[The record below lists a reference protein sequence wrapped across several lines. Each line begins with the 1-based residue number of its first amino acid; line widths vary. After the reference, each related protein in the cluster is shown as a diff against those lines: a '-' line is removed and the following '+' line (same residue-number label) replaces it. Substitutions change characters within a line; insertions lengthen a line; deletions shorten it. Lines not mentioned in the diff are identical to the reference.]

1 MIVSWNWLKDYVDLD
16 MPLSEAE
23 QRLAMAGLNH
33 ESTESVGDD
42 FAIDLEV
49 TSNRPDCLGHIGVA
63 REISVLWDQ
72 PLKIP
77 QPSLKS
83 SSMPITDLTSVVID
97 APELCPRYTARL
109 IRGIQVGPS
118 PDWMAKRLETLG
130 VAVICNVVDITNY
143 VMMEC
148 GQPLHAFD
156 FAKLDGGKIIVR
168 DAKKEE
174 PFVAI
179 DHRTYNLRPGM
190 CVIADESRPVALA
203 GVMGGEDTEV
213 NAKTTDLLIESAD
226 FAPLAIRSTARA
238 LRLHSPSSYR
248 FERGVD
254 PVGIEWASQRASEM
268 ILDLAGGELV
278 DGVIDVQPNKPG
290 ATPPVVFRFSQLKRI
305 LGIELDASR
314 VIEIL
319 EHLGLEHV
327 QGDSESSSFQSPSW
341 RRDLTREIDL
351 IEEVARIHGY
361 DEIPEDVGVPMAPSH
376 RRDVDRVKQTVR
388 QVLLA
393 SGFSEAMTASVVDEK
408 SSAAFSPWSRLDPI
422 RSSTPM
428 LRGANCLRRSLIPS
442 LLESRRVNES
452 LANET
457 IELFETAKIYLPR
470 PGQLPEEP
478 VMLSLTSGR
487 DFSAVKGV
495 VEGLLAS
502 LHIAGK
508 LETLPAGDD
517 FFHAEQ
523 SCQLLLDGE
532 VFGYLGVVSD
542 SATKTASLRKPT
554 TIAELKFEVLQA
566 AACLVP
572 QFNRLS
578 PYPAISHD
586 FNFIVDEAVSWAAL
600 SDSVRRAAGAYLE
613 RIDYQE
619 TYRDPGR
626 DGAGRKRLLL
636 SVRLRSAEKTMTG
649 EQADEIRQ
657 AIITACEQQHGAGL
671 LG

>member
-1 MIVSWNWLKDYVDLD
+1 MIVSWNWLKDYVDLG

-33 ESTESVGDD
+33 ESTEPVGDD

-63 REISVLWDQ
+63 REIAVLWDQ

-77 QPSLKS
+77 QPSPKS
-83 SSMPITDLTSVVID
+83 SGTSISDLTRVTID

-109 IRGIQVGPS
+109 IRGIKVGPS
-118 PDWMAKRLETLG
+118 PDWMIKRLETLG
-130 VAVICNVVDITNY
+130 LASICNVVDITNY
-143 VMMEC
+143 VMMES

-168 DAKKEE
+168 DAKKDE

-179 DHRTYNLRPGM
+179 DHRNYALRPGM
-190 CVIADESRPVALA
+190 CVIADQTRPVALA
-203 GVMGGEDTEV
+203 GVMGGADTEV
-213 NAKTTDLLIESAD
+213 SLQTTDLLIESAD
-226 FAPLAIRSTARA
+226 FASLAIRSTARA

-254 PVGIEWASQRASEM
+254 PVGIEWASLRACEM

-278 DGVIDVQPNKPG
+278 DGVIDVQPNES
-290 ATPPVVFRFSQLKRI
+290 AAVTPVVFRFSQLKRI
-305 LGIELDASR
+305 LGIQLEASR

-319 EHLGLEHV
+319 ERLGLEHL
-327 QGDSESSSFQSPSW
+327 QSDDESASFQSPTW

-376 RRDVDRVKQTVR
+376 RREVDRVKQTVR

-408 SSAAFSPWSRLDPI
+408 HSGAFSPWSSIEPI

-442 LLESRRVNES
+442 LLEARKVNES
-452 LANET
+452 LANER

-470 PGQLPEEP
+470 PGQLPDEP

-487 DFSAVKGV
+487 EFAAVKGV
-495 VEGLLAS
+495 IETLLAA
-502 LHIAGK
+502 LHIDAK
-508 LETLPAGDD
+508 LEVAAANED
-517 FFHAEQ
+517 FFDAGQ
-523 SCQLLLDGE
+523 SCQLLLDGD
-532 VFGYLGVVSD
+532 VLGYLGLVGD
-542 SATKTASLRKPT
+542 KAAKAASLRNPT
-554 TIAELKFEVLQA
+554 TIAELKFDLLQA
-566 AACLVP
+566 AARLVP
-572 QFNRLS
+572 QFSRLS

-586 FNFIVDEAVSWAAL
+586 FNFIVDEAISWAAL
-600 SDSVRRAAGAYLE
+600 SESVRQAAGECLE

-619 TYRDPGR
+619 TYRDPER
-626 DGAGRKRLLL
+626 DGVGRKRLLL
-636 SVRLRSAEKTMTG
+636 SVRLRSADQTMTG

-671 LG
+671 LS

>member
-1 MIVSWNWLKDYVDLD
+1 MIVSWNWLKDYVDLG

-33 ESTESVGDD
+33 ESTEPVGDD

-63 REISVLWDQ
+63 REIAVLWDQ
-72 PLKIP
+72 ALKIP
-77 QPSLKS
+77 QPSPKS
-83 SSMPITDLTSVVID
+83 SSTSISDLTRVTID

-109 IRGIQVGPS
+109 IRGIKVGPS
-118 PDWMAKRLETLG
+118 PDWMTKRLATLG
-130 VAVICNVVDITNY
+130 LASICNVVDITNY

-156 FAKLDGGKIIVR
+156 FAKLDGGKIVVR
-168 DAKKEE
+168 DAKKDE

-179 DHRTYNLRPGM
+179 DHREYSLRPGM
-190 CVIADESRPVALA
+190 CVIADQTRPVALA
-203 GVMGGEDTEV
+203 GVMGGADTEV
-213 NAKTTDLLIESAD
+213 SSETADLLIESAD
-226 FAPLAIRSTARA
+226 FAPLSIRSTARA

-254 PVGIEWASQRASEM
+254 PVGIEWASLRAAEM
-268 ILDLAGGELV
+268 ILELAGGELV
-278 DGVIDVQPNKPG
+278 DGVIDVQPNKP
-290 ATPPVVFRFSQLKRI
+290 AIAAPVVLRFSQLKRI
-305 LGIELDASR
+305 LGIELEVSR
-314 VIEIL
+314 VVEIL
-319 EHLGLEHV
+319 ERLGLEHLKS
-327 QGDSESSSFQSPSW
+327 DRESGAFQSPTW

-408 SSAAFSPWSRLDPI
+408 HSTAFSPWSSIEPI
-422 RSSTPM
+422 RASTPM

-442 LLESRRVNES
+442 LLEARKVNES

-470 PGQLPEEP
+470 PGQLPDEP

-495 VEGLLAS
+495 IETLLAA
-502 LHIAGK
+502 LHIDAQ
-508 LETLPAGDD
+508 LEVEPANDD
-517 FFHAEQ
+517 FFDAGQ
-523 SCQLLLDGE
+523 SCQLRLNGDVL
-532 VFGYLGVVSD
+532 GYLGLVGQK
-542 SATKTASLRKPT
+542 AAKAASLRNPT
-554 TIAELKFEVLQA
+554 TIAELKFDVLQA
-566 AACLVP
+566 AARLVP
-572 QFNRLS
+572 QFSRLS

-586 FNFIVDEAVSWAAL
+586 FNFIVDEAVTWAAL
-600 SDSVRRAAGAYLE
+600 SESVRQAAGRYLE

-619 TYRDPGR
+619 TYRDPER
-626 DGAGRKRLLL
+626 DGVGRKRLLL
-636 SVRLRSAEKTMTG
+636 SVRLRSADQTMTG

-657 AIITACEQQHGAGL
+657 AIITACEQQHAAGL
-671 LG
+671 LS